1 MLRGVLSTIP
11 MFVCAFWLAALLTD
25 FRGRNRSKN
34 MLSLFMFSAFLLYL
48 CHAIY
53 FHREYE
59 IYRHVDSLYTFCSLS
74 VYPLYYLYI
83 RSLTCRA
90 MVLKDFWVL
99 LPAFFVALFSFLL
112 YQVMSDEE
120 SSAFVRKVLFGEAVD
135 YNFSIWGKLQIFR
148 TRLFVVVFLIQVA
161 CVFKNGIRRIRIY
174 HEQLSEFYSN
184 MEKKELSTINIMLYF
199 FVGISTMS
207 VLFSIIGRIPFL
219 RSDWLLLI
227 PSLLFS
233 SLLFAGGMIGFRQD
247 FSVDDFVKDQDRDQK
262 LETAAETAVIVNESD
277 IRLKIL
283 EENLIAL
290 MEEQQLF
297 KQPDLKITDL
307 SMRLGS
313 NRSYV
318 SRIINMQLNTTFSDF
333 VARYRIEYAKEMLLD
348 FQKPVTMSEIAEQS
362 GFPSESTFYRVF
374 KQEMKISPKAW
385 RQQQMSKCNAG
396 KTCNQN

>member
-1 MLRGVLSTIP
+1 MLRGILSTIP
-11 MFVCAFWLAALLTD
+11 MFVCAFWFAALLTD
-25 FRGRNRSKN
+25 FRGRNRSKK

-48 CHAIY
+48 GHAIY

-59 IYRHVDSLYTFCSLS
+59 IYRHIDSLYTFCSLS

-83 RSLTCRA
+83 KSLTCRV
-90 MVLKDFWVL
+90 MTLKDFWVL
-99 LPAFFVALFSFLL
+99 LPSFFVALFSFLL

-120 SSAFVRKVLFGEAVD
+120 SSAFARKVLFGEAVD
-135 YNFSIWGKLQIFR
+135 YNFSIWGKLQFFR

-161 CVFKNGIRRIRIY
+161 CVLKNGIRRIRIY
-174 HEQLSEFYSN
+174 HEQLSGFYSN
-184 MEKKELSTINIMLYF
+184 MEKKELSKINVMLYF

-219 RSDWLLLI
+219 KSDWLLLI
-227 PSLLFS
+227 PSLLFG

-247 FSVDDFVKDQDRDQK
+247 FSVDDFAKDQDRDQK
-262 LETAAETAVIVNESD
+262 LETVAEGTAIFNESD

-290 MEEQQLF
+290 MEDQQLF

-307 SMRLGS
+307 SLRLGS

-318 SRIINMQLNTTFSDF
+318 SRIINIQLNTTFSDF
-333 VARYRIEYAKEMLLD
+333 VGKYRIEHAKKMLLN
-348 FQKPVTMSEIAEQS
+348 FQRSVTMNEIAEQS

-374 KQEMKISPKAW
+374 KQKMKISPKAW
-385 RQQQMSKCNAG
+385 RQQQMTKCNGGNADEA
-396 KTCNQN
+396 